1 MRLKP
6 FRITRKEYEDF
17 RALQTRTRHDWWAVF
32 SVNHKEEV
40 WPFVCYGVTPKEKRQ
55 YVPLEEHKLLR
66 YIEGCFIEN
75 VDEDGGRFFINKS
88 GVFFIKGENETS
100 TSTPEQFVE
109 WKWDDEPPQ
118 TMQELWERENEETR
132 DEYPGLIARREAFL
146 RKHGLVK

>member
-17 RALQTRTRHDWWAVF
+17 RALRVKTRNDWWAVF
-32 SVNHKEEV
+32 SVNHKEEL
-40 WPFVCYGVTPKEKRQ
+40 WPYVCPGVTPIEKRR
-55 YVPLEEHKLLR
+55 YVQLEEHKLLSDVGG
-66 YIEGCFIEN
+66 YFLHN

-88 GVFFIKGENETS
+88 GVFFIKGEKETPKS
-100 TSTPEQFVE
+100 KPEQFIE

-146 RKHGLVK
+146 RKHGLIK